1 MRISIDKKKRF
12 QIIAIIIS
20 IGFVLAGIFGKRY
33 FEVKVDY
40 EQRLAAIKPDINKH
54 NKESEIK
61 EIIMSYTDE
70 YTKYVS
76 VWTSQEENS
85 DRLSNLEAV
94 IVYNTEVPDN
104 IKESLITA
112 ISDKFSMDI
121 STINLC
127 YMDYSEIIN
136 NP

>member
-54 NKESEIK
+54 NKILY
-61 EIIMSYTDE
+61 IP
-70 YTKYVS
+70 
-76 VWTSQEENS
+76 
-85 DRLSNLEAV
+85 LSIDA
-94 IVYNTEVPDN
+94 IVVP
-104 IKESLITA
+104 
-112 ISDKFSMDI
+112 
-121 STINLC
+121 
-127 YMDYSEIIN
+127 
-136 NP
+136 